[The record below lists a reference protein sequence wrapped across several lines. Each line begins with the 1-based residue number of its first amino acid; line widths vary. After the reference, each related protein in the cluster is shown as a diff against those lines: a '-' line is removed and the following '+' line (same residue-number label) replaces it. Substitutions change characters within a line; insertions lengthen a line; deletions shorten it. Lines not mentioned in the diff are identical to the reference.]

1 MKDDMEVDMDMVAVV
16 EKEATSVVVEAV
28 EDMVE
33 VGTIMD
39 MVGGV
44 VVVEI
49 DGK

>member
-1 MKDDMEVDMDMVAVV
+1 MEVDMDMVAVV